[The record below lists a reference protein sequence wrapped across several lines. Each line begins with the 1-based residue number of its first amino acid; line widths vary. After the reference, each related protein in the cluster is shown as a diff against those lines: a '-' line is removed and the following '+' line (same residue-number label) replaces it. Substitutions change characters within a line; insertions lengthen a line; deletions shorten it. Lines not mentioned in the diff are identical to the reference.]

1 VSELRIRSDSFV
13 DQPLIDSFVPPESKA
28 ATTQAGDLAPLAAA
42 AGAALSKML
51 GMRVQLVPA
60 NEAEAEEIE
69 GRGGAK
75 LAALLLTL
83 RLGGTAARSG
93 GAVAEA
99 AGNGDVLAAYQAR
112 LLEAVMAAVADPELW
127 PRGLD
132 SLAVTVLAGE
142 IEDGLWL
149 RPSAMRALPERLAE
163 GPHPRMVAGL
173 GTVPMRLAVELAA
186 GEISLLAL
194 LPLRIGQTI
203 PIAPAADMALRM
215 DGQPIGRVS
224 LSSRPDGR
232 QEALLVALDVK
243 NDVEKRED
251 RP

>member
-1 VSELRIRSDSFV
+1 VSELRIRSEAFLDEPV
-13 DQPLIDSFVPPESKA
+13 IDSFVPPESKA

-42 AGAALSKML
+42 AAAALGKML

-60 NEAEAEEIE
+60 NEAEADEIE
-69 GRGGAK
+69 GRGGAR

-83 RLGGTAARSG
+83 RLGGTAARADVG
-93 GAVAEA
+93 A
-99 AGNGDVLAAYQAR
+99 AGAGGGEVLAAYQAR
-112 LLEAVMAAVADPELW
+112 LLEAVTAAVADPELW

-132 SLAVTVLAGE
+132 SLAVTALAGE

-173 GTVPMRLAVELAA
+173 GTVPMRLVVELAA
-186 GEISLLAL
+186 GEISLMAL

-243 NDVEKRED
+243 NSVEKRED
-251 RP
+251 RS